1 MIAEV
6 IDRVVATFAPVLG
19 LRRAF
24 ARDAIAQLATY
35 AAADRGRGNKDWKAS
50 AASADLAIIPDS
62 ALLNARARQ
71 ITRDTWIGKS
81 AIRSWSRNVVGC
93 GIMPVPIAKDA
104 NDNLLPKLNKRIL
117 KLFSKWA
124 QNKDWCDVE
133 KRQSFWQ
140 KQNLCM
146 EELVG
151 TGEHFI
157 IWSYQQNPDSVGL
170 RLQSAEPEQLDTTM
184 LSFNG
189 NEVRGGIEIDSNSA
203 PVAYHFWSRNPAD
216 LRYGAHTKSIRI
228 TADRVFHVFKQERVQ
243 QTRGVTWLAPVLQDI
258 RDYGRFK
265 NATMWRAIMEACIG
279 AIFKKENPTA
289 PTGRPG
295 MAGASGDSDTTASG
309 MRKIDWV
316 PGMVIENRPGESVDP
331 FMPTTP
337 GNSFDPFT
345 KTVQRGIGAGV
356 GISHG
361 QVSRQSE
368 GNYSAARQDMLEDRK
383 EFEPIQELLAHNW
396 VLKVYALFVRFA
408 VIEGKIEIDD
418 FFDDPSRY
426 TEAEYVAPA
435 APWID
440 PEKEMNAYEKGIKLK
455 IIDREEII
463 AVTTQKRRADVWDKI
478 MEEQE
483 EANERGIA
491 LPEVQEEATAT
502 VTAAVPI
509 LDKLRQKQIGPTV
522 AEELLVSS
530 GLARSVAKK
539 MVKETEALPPPVVT
553 TPDPTQ
559 IGDPSINAAGTPK
572 KVEGQQQ
579 NQNGNG
585 KNGKN
590 GRSQQAKFAAPQ
602 GTLASRL
609 AALEVPGYRKADGSS
624 SCSSCANFLDGSCGK
639 YSVGTDPGSV
649 CDSFEAKPLAEMTT
663 SNHVPASPR
672 PDGEPGVDDRNGF
685 QPAARLL
692 AARPQPQPINVNVTV
707 QPADLK
713 QTIEV
718 QPAPTPIVNIEN
730 RVDVQPS
737 PAPNVTVP
745 VTVEP
750 APAPNITVTPAMP
763 TINLNPEIKIEV
775 PPPIIQNSI
784 DVRPVIR
791 DDQPK
796 TVEFERDAKGR
807 IIGGKIKP
815 K

>member
-1 MIAEV
+1 MIAEL
-6 IDRVVATFAPVLG
+6 IDSVVSTFAPVLG
-19 LRRAF
+19 LRRAM

-35 AAADRGRGNKDWKAS
+35 AAADRGRGNKDWKAPT
-50 AASADLAIIPDS
+50 ASADLAIIPDS

-104 NDNLLPKLNKRIL
+104 ADNLLPKLNKKIL

-140 KQNLCM
+140 KQNLCI

-157 IWSYQQNPDSVGL
+157 IWSYERNPETVGL
-170 RLQSAEPEQLDTTM
+170 RLQSAEPEQLDTTV
-184 LSFNG
+184 LSHDG
-189 NEVRGGIEIDSNSA
+189 NEVRGGIEIDANSA
-203 PVAYHFWSRNPAD
+203 PVAYHFWARNPAD
-216 LRYGAHTKSIRI
+216 LRYGGHTKSVRI
-228 TADRVFHVFKQERVQ
+228 TADRVYHVFKQERVQ

-279 AIFKKENPTA
+279 ALFKKENPTA

-295 MAGASGDSDTTASG
+295 MAGASGDSDTTPSG

-316 PGMVIENRPGESVDP
+316 PGMVIETRPGESVDP

-337 GNSFDPFT
+337 GNTFDPFT

-408 VIEGKIEIDD
+408 VIEGRLEIDD

-435 APWID
+435 PSWID
-440 PEKEMNAYEKGIKLK
+440 PEKEMNSFEKGIKLG

-463 AVTTQKRRADVWDKI
+463 AITTQKRRADVWDKI

-483 EANERGIA
+483 EANERGIV
-491 LPEVQEEATAT
+491 LPEVQEEAAARI
-502 VTAAVPI
+502 TAATPI
-509 LDKLRQKQIGPTV
+509 LDKLRQKQIGPI
-522 AEELLVSS
+522 AGEELLVAA
-530 GLARSVAKK
+530 GFPRAMAKK
-539 MVKETEALPPPVVT
+539 MVKEIDELDPLPVQNPAE
-553 TPDPTQ
+553 
-559 IGDPSINAAGTPK
+559 IGNPGVDAAAATPK
-572 KVEGQQQ
+572 VNGQQQ
-579 NQNGNG
+579 NQPSNGKNGNGQSQRRNSASGNG
-585 KNGKN
+585 KN
-590 GRSQQAKFAAPQ
+590 
-602 GTLASRL
+602 ASRL
-609 AALEVPGYRKADGSS
+609 AALDAPGYRKATGDNNCS
-624 SCSSCANFLDGSCGK
+624 SCSNFLDGSCSR
-639 YSVGTDPGSV
+639 YNVGTDPGSI
-649 CDSFEAKPLAEMTT
+649 CDSFETTPLGQM
-663 SNHVPASPR
+663 PASRHVSESRR
-672 PDGEPGVDDRNGF
+672 PDGDIPIDDPGGF
-685 QPAARLL
+685 DPAARQL

-713 QTIEV
+713 PTIQV
-718 QPAPTPIVNIEN
+718 SPGTAPVVNVEN
-730 RVDVQPS
+730 RVEVQPS

-750 APAPNITVTPAMP
+750 AAAPNITVTPAMP
-763 TINLNPEIKIEV
+763 AINLNPEIKIEV
-775 PPPIIQNSI
+775 PPPIIQNQV
-784 DVRPVIR
+784 DVHPVIR

-807 IIGGKIKP
+807 ISGGKIKP